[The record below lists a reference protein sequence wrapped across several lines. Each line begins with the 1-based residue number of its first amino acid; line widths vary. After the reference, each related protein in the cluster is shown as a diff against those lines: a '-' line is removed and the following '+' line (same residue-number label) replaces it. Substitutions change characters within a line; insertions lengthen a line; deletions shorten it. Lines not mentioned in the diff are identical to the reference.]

1 MTDYMAIVTK
11 SVMVEIIDYPGSLQS
26 AVFGV
31 KEFLQLAN
39 SLEPSNE
46 QVQFHVEI
54 KPYDD
59 WSKSVDGLIENS
71 KADIILVPPNLDG
84 SYYLEPDEGLLDY
97 LVQSHQ
103 RGAILCSACAGVF
116 ILAETGLLQGRT
128 VTTHWQAQQQFS
140 EQYAEVDVD
149 VDKILIDDADIITA
163 GGLMSWMDLALFILT
178 KYTTPTNTR
187 NLGKYLVLDT
197 GLREQ
202 RYYQSFVPNYAHS
215 NDKIVSVQRFIQK
228 NHHLSLS
235 LDQLAEEAFMTRRTF
250 IRQFTKA
257 TSYTPI
263 NYIQHVRVQSAC
275 ELLESSHKP
284 VEQISYLV
292 GYEDVN
298 SFRKVFMKIIGL
310 TPSRFRSRFLSEE

>member
-1 MTDYMAIVTK
+1 MAIVTK
-11 SVMVEIIDYPGSLQS
+11 TVLVEIIDYPGSLQS

-31 KEFLQLAN
+31 KEFLQMAN
-39 SLEPSNE
+39 SLDSANDS
-46 QVQFHVEI
+46 VQFHVEI
-54 KPYDD
+54 KPHTDLSASSD
-59 WSKSVDGLIENS
+59 SSNEKS
-71 KADIILVPPNLDG
+71 KADIILLPPNLDG
-84 SYYLEPDEGLLDY
+84 SYYLEHDNRLSDY
-97 LVQSHQ
+97 LVRSHQ
-103 RGAILCSACAGVF
+103 KGTILCSACAGVF
-116 ILAETGLLQGRT
+116 ILAQTGLLEGRT
-128 VTTHWQAQQQFS
+128 VTTHWQSQEKFS
-140 EQYAEVDVD
+140 GLYPDID
-149 VDKILIDDADIITA
+149 IDIDIDKILIDDADIITA

-178 KYTTPTNTR
+178 KYTTPTNMR

-202 RYYQSFVPNYAHS
+202 RYYQSFVPNYAHG
-215 NDKIVSVQRFIQK
+215 NDKIVPVQRFIQK
-228 NHHLSLS
+228 NYHLPLT
-235 LDQLAEEAFMTRRTF
+235 LGQLADEAFMTRRTF

-257 TSYTPI
+257 TTFTPI
-263 NYIQHVRVQSAC
+263 NYIQHVRIQSAC

>member
-1 MTDYMAIVTK
+1 MAIVTK

-31 KEFLQLAN
+31 KEFLQMAN
-39 SLEPSNE
+39 SLEPSAEKTQFN
-46 QVQFHVEI
+46 VQI
-54 KPYDD
+54 QAND
-59 WSKSVDGLIENS
+59 SVSVSNV
-71 KADIILVPPNLDG
+71 DIIILPPNLDG
-84 SYYLEPDEGLLDY
+84 CYYLEPSDTLLEY
-97 LVQSHQ
+97 LIESHQ

-116 ILAETGLLQGRT
+116 ILAKTGLLEGRT
-128 VTTHWQAQQQFS
+128 VTTHWQAQQKFS
-140 EQYAEVDVD
+140 DLYSDIDVD
-149 VDKILIDDADIITA
+149 IDKILIDDADIITA

-202 RYYQSFVPNYAHS
+202 RYYQSFVPNYAHG
-215 NDKIVSVQRFIQK
+215 NGKIVSVQRFIQK
-228 NHHLSLS
+228 YHHFPLS

-257 TSYTPI
+257 TSLTPI

>member
-11 SVMVEIIDYPGSLQS
+11 SVRVEIIDYPGSLQS

-31 KEFLQLAN
+31 KEFFQMAN
-39 SLEPSNE
+39 SLDSESE
-46 QVQFHVEI
+46 TVRFQVEI
-54 KPYDD
+54 RPYDD
-59 WSKSVDGLIENS
+59 LSVSSANSNEES
-71 KADIILVPPNLDG
+71 KADIILLPPNLDG
-84 SYYLEPDEGLLDY
+84 SYYLERDDRLTDY
-97 LVQSHQ
+97 LIKSHQ
-103 RGAILCSACAGVF
+103 KGSILCSACAGVF
-116 ILAETGLLQGRT
+116 ILAQTGLLEGRT
-128 VTTHWQAQQQFS
+128 VTTHWQAQQLFS
-140 EQYAEVDVD
+140 ELHTGIEVDI
-149 VDKILIDDADIITA
+149 DKILIDDDDIITA

-197 GLREQ
+197 GGREQ
-202 RYYQSFVPNYAHS
+202 RYYQSFVPNYAHG

-228 NHHLSLS
+228 NHHLPLT
-235 LDQLAEEAFMTRRTF
+235 LDQLSEEAFMTRRTF

-257 TSYTPI
+257 TTLTPI

-275 ELLESSHKP
+275 GLLESSHKP

-310 TPSRFRSRFLSEE
+310 TPSRFRSRFLSEK

>member
-1 MTDYMAIVTK
+1 MAIVTK
-11 SVMVEIIDYPGSLQS
+11 SVKVEIIDYPGSLQS

-31 KEFLQLAN
+31 KEFLQMAN
-39 SLEPSNE
+39 SLDSESE
-46 QVQFHVEI
+46 TVQFQAEI
-54 KPYDD
+54 KPYSDL
-59 WSKSVDGLIENS
+59 SFSSANSNEES
-71 KADIILVPPNLDG
+71 KADIILLPPNLDG
-84 SYYLEPDEGLLDY
+84 CYYLERDDRLTDY
-97 LVQSHQ
+97 LIDSHQ
-103 RGAILCSACAGVF
+103 KGSILCSACAGVF
-116 ILAETGLLQGRT
+116 ILAQTGLLEGRT
-128 VTTHWQAQQQFS
+128 VTTHWQAQQLFS
-140 EQYAEVDVD
+140 ELHTGIKVDI
-149 VDKILIDDADIITA
+149 DKILIDDDDIITA

-202 RYYQSFVPNYAHS
+202 RYYQSFVPNYAHG
-215 NDKIVSVQRFIQK
+215 NNKIVSVQRFIQK
-228 NHHLSLS
+228 NHHLPLT

-257 TSYTPI
+257 TTLTPI

>member
-1 MTDYMAIVTK
+1 MAIVTK
-11 SVMVEIIDYPGSLQS
+11 SVKVEIIDYPGSLQS

-31 KEFLQLAN
+31 KEFLQMAN
-39 SLEPSNE
+39 SLDSGNKA
-46 QVQFHVEI
+46 VQFQVEI
-54 KPYDD
+54 KPYGDL
-59 WSKSVDGLIENS
+59 SVSSANSGEES
-71 KADIILVPPNLDG
+71 KADIILLPPNLDG
-84 SYYLEPDEGLLDY
+84 SYYLDRDDRLTDY
-97 LVQSHQ
+97 LIDSHQ
-103 RGAILCSACAGVF
+103 KGSILCSACAGVF
-116 ILAETGLLQGRT
+116 ILAQTGLLEGRT
-128 VTTHWQAQQQFS
+128 VTTHWQAQQLFS
-140 EQYAEVDVD
+140 DLHTGIEVDI
-149 VDKILIDDADIITA
+149 DKILIDDDDIITA

-202 RYYQSFVPNYAHS
+202 RYYQSFVPNYAHG

-228 NHHLSLS
+228 NHHLPLT

-257 TSYTPI
+257 TTLTPI

>member
-1 MTDYMAIVTK
+1 MK
-11 SVMVEIIDYPGSLQS
+11 
-26 AVFGV
+26 
-31 KEFLQLAN
+31 
-39 SLEPSNE
+39 
-46 QVQFHVEI
+46 
-54 KPYDD
+54 
-59 WSKSVDGLIENS
+59 
-71 KADIILVPPNLDG
+71 
-84 SYYLEPDEGLLDY
+84 GLLDY

-116 ILAETGLLQGRT
+116 ILAGTGLLQGRT
-128 VTTHWQAQQQFS
+128 VTTHWQKHNNNSQ

-202 RYYQSFVPNYAHS
+202 RYYQSFVPNYAPS

-250 IRQFTKA
+250 IRQFTKEA
-257 TSYTPI
+257 EKQAIPI
-263 NYIQHVRVQSAC
+263 NYINTAVRVIPRSASQ
-275 ELLESSHKP
+275 LWKAP
-284 VEQISYLV
+284 
-292 GYEDVN
+292 
-298 SFRKVFMKIIGL
+298 
-310 TPSRFRSRFLSEE
+310 

>member
-1 MTDYMAIVTK
+1 MTDSMAIVTK
-11 SVMVEIIDYPGSLQS
+11 SVVVEIIDYPGSLQS

-39 SLEPSNE
+39 SIESSNE

-54 KPYDD
+54 KPHDD
-59 WSKSVDGLIENS
+59 LSMSTNGPLENS

-116 ILAETGLLQGRT
+116 ILAGTGLLQGRT
-128 VTTHWQAQQQFS
+128 VTTHWQAHQQFA

-202 RYYQSFVPNYAHS
+202 RYYQSFVANYAHG

-228 NHHLSLS
+228 HHHLPLS

-263 NYIQHVRVQSAC
+263 NYIQHVRIQSAC
-275 ELLESSHKP
+275 QLLESSHKP

>member
-1 MTDYMAIVTK
+1 MAIVTK
-11 SVMVEIIDYPGSLQS
+11 SVKVEIIDYPGSLQS

-31 KEFLQLAN
+31 KEFLQMAN
-39 SLEPSNE
+39 SLDSESE
-46 QVQFHVEI
+46 TVQFKVEI
-54 KPYDD
+54 KPYGDL
-59 WSKSVDGLIENS
+59 SVSSANSNEES
-71 KADIILVPPNLDG
+71 KADIILLPPNLDG
-84 SYYLEPDEGLLDY
+84 SYYLERDDRLTDY
-97 LVQSHQ
+97 LIDSHQ
-103 RGAILCSACAGVF
+103 KGAILCSACAGVF
-116 ILAETGLLQGRT
+116 ILAQTGLLEGRT
-128 VTTHWQAQQQFS
+128 VTTHWQAQQLFS
-140 EQYAEVDVD
+140 ELHTGIEVDI
-149 VDKILIDDADIITA
+149 DKILIDDDDIITA

-202 RYYQSFVPNYAHS
+202 RYYQSFVPNFAHGI
-215 NDKIVSVQRFIQK
+215 DKIVSVQRFIQK
-228 NHHLSLS
+228 NHHLPLT

-257 TSYTPI
+257 TTLTPI

>member
-11 SVMVEIIDYPGSLQS
+11 SVKVEIIDYPGSLQS

-31 KEFLQLAN
+31 KEFLQMAN
-39 SLEPSNE
+39 SLDSESE
-46 QVQFHVEI
+46 TVQFQVEI
-54 KPYDD
+54 KPYGDL
-59 WSKSVDGLIENS
+59 SVSSANSNEES
-71 KADIILVPPNLDG
+71 KADIILLPPNLDG
-84 SYYLEPDEGLLDY
+84 SYYLERDDRLTDY
-97 LVQSHQ
+97 LIESHQ
-103 RGAILCSACAGVF
+103 KGSILCSACAGVF
-116 ILAETGLLQGRT
+116 ILAQTGLLEGRT
-128 VTTHWQAQQQFS
+128 VTTHWQAQQLFS
-140 EQYAEVDVD
+140 ELHTEIKVDI
-149 VDKILIDDADIITA
+149 DKILIDDDDIITA

-202 RYYQSFVPNYAHS
+202 RYYQSFVPNYAHG

-228 NHHLSLS
+228 NHHLPLT
-235 LDQLAEEAFMTRRTF
+235 LDQLSEEAFMTRRTF

-257 TSYTPI
+257 TTLTPI

-310 TPSRFRSRFLSEE
+310 TPSRFRSRFLSED

>member
-1 MTDYMAIVTK
+1 MAIVTK

-39 SLEPSNE
+39 SIESSNE

-54 KPYDD
+54 KHHDD
-59 WSKSVDGLIENS
+59 LSMSTNGPLENS

-116 ILAETGLLQGRT
+116 ILAGTGLLQGRT

-140 EQYAEVDVD
+140 DQYAEVDVD

-202 RYYQSFVPNYAHS
+202 RYYQSFVPNYAHG

-257 TSYTPI
+257 TSFTPI
-263 NYIQHVRVQSAC
+263 NYIQHVRIQSAC

>member
-11 SVMVEIIDYPGSLQS
+11 SVKVEIIDYPGSLQS

-31 KEFLQLAN
+31 KEFLQMAN
-39 SLEPSNE
+39 SLDSGNKA
-46 QVQFHVEI
+46 VQFQVEI
-54 KPYDD
+54 KPYGDL
-59 WSKSVDGLIENS
+59 SVSSANSGEES
-71 KADIILVPPNLDG
+71 KADIILLPPNLDG
-84 SYYLEPDEGLLDY
+84 SYYLDRDDRLTDY
-97 LVQSHQ
+97 LIDSHQ
-103 RGAILCSACAGVF
+103 KGSILCSACAGVF
-116 ILAETGLLQGRT
+116 ILAQTGLLEGRT
-128 VTTHWQAQQQFS
+128 VTTHWQAQQLFS
-140 EQYAEVDVD
+140 ELHTGIEVDI
-149 VDKILIDDADIITA
+149 DKILIDDDDIITA

-202 RYYQSFVPNYAHS
+202 RYYQSFVPNYAHG

-228 NHHLSLS
+228 NHHLPLT

-257 TSYTPI
+257 TTLTPI

>member
-1 MTDYMAIVTK
+1 MTDSMAIVTK

-31 KEFLQLAN
+31 KEFLQMAN
-39 SLEPSNE
+39 SIESSNE

-54 KPYDD
+54 KPHDD
-59 WSKSVDGLIENS
+59 LSMSTNGPLENS

-84 SYYLEPDEGLLDY
+84 RYYLEPDEGLLDY
-97 LVQSHQ
+97 LVQSHLS
-103 RGAILCSACAGVF
+103 GAILCSACAGVF
-116 ILAETGLLQGRT
+116 ILAGTGLLQGRT
-128 VTTHWQAQQQFS
+128 VTTHWKAQQQFS

-149 VDKILIDDADIITA
+149 VDKILIDDSDIITA

-202 RYYQSFVPNYAHS
+202 RYYQSFVPNYAHG

-228 NHHLSLS
+228 HHHLPLS
-235 LDQLAEEAFMTRRTF
+235 LDQLAKEAFMTRRTF

-257 TSYTPI
+257 TSFTPI
-263 NYIQHVRVQSAC
+263 NYIQHVRIQSAC

>member
-1 MTDYMAIVTK
+1 MAIVTK
-11 SVMVEIIDYPGSLQS
+11 SVKVEIIDYPGSLQS

-31 KEFLQLAN
+31 KEFLQMAN
-39 SLEPSNE
+39 SLDSESE
-46 QVQFHVEI
+46 TVRFQVEI
-54 KPYDD
+54 KPYGDL
-59 WSKSVDGLIENS
+59 SVSSANPNEEP
-71 KADIILVPPNLDG
+71 KADIILLPPNLDG
-84 SYYLEPDEGLLDY
+84 SYYLERDDRLTGY
-97 LVQSHQ
+97 LIDSHQ
-103 RGAILCSACAGVF
+103 NGAILCSACAGVF
-116 ILAETGLLQGRT
+116 ILAQTGLLEGRT
-128 VTTHWQAQQQFS
+128 VTTHWQAQQLFS
-140 EQYAEVDVD
+140 ELHTGVEVDI
-149 VDKILIDDADIITA
+149 DKILIDDDDIITA

-197 GLREQ
+197 GVREQ
-202 RYYQSFVPNYAHS
+202 RYYQSFVPNYAHG

-228 NHHLSLS
+228 NHHLPLT
-235 LDQLAEEAFMTRRTF
+235 LDQLSEEAFMTRRTF

-257 TSYTPI
+257 TTLTPI

-275 ELLESSHKP
+275 GLLESSHKP

>member
-1 MTDYMAIVTK
+1 MAIVTK
-11 SVMVEIIDYPGSLQS
+11 SVKVEIIDYPGSLQS

-31 KEFLQLAN
+31 KEFLQMAN
-39 SLEPSNE
+39 SLDSGNKA
-46 QVQFHVEI
+46 VQFQVEI
-54 KPYDD
+54 KPYGDL
-59 WSKSVDGLIENS
+59 SVSSANSGEES
-71 KADIILVPPNLDG
+71 KADIILLPPNLDG
-84 SYYLEPDEGLLDY
+84 SYYLDRDDRLTDY
-97 LVQSHQ
+97 LIDSHQ
-103 RGAILCSACAGVF
+103 KGSILCSACAGVF
-116 ILAETGLLQGRT
+116 ILAQTGLLEGRT
-128 VTTHWQAQQQFS
+128 VTTHWQAQQLFS
-140 EQYAEVDVD
+140 DLHTGIEVDI
-149 VDKILIDDADIITA
+149 DKILIDDDDIITA

-202 RYYQSFVPNYAHS
+202 RYYQSFVPNYAHG

-228 NHHLSLS
+228 NHHLPLM

-257 TSYTPI
+257 TTLTPI

>member
-1 MTDYMAIVTK
+1 MTDSMAIVTK
-11 SVMVEIIDYPGSLQS
+11 SVKVEIIDYPGSLQS

-31 KEFLQLAN
+31 KEFLQMAN
-39 SLEPSNE
+39 SLDSESE
-46 QVQFHVEI
+46 TVQFQVEI
-54 KPYDD
+54 KPYGDL
-59 WSKSVDGLIENS
+59 SVSSANSNEES
-71 KADIILVPPNLDG
+71 KADIILLPPNLDG
-84 SYYLEPDEGLLDY
+84 SYYLERDDRLTDY
-97 LVQSHQ
+97 LIDSHQ
-103 RGAILCSACAGVF
+103 KGSILCSACAGVF
-116 ILAETGLLQGRT
+116 ILAQTGLLEGRT
-128 VTTHWQAQQQFS
+128 VTTHWQAQQLFS
-140 EQYAEVDVD
+140 ELHTGIEVDI
-149 VDKILIDDADIITA
+149 DKILIDDDDIITA

-202 RYYQSFVPNYAHS
+202 RYYQSFVLNYAHG

-228 NHHLSLS
+228 NHHLPLT
-235 LDQLAEEAFMTRRTF
+235 LDQLSEEAFMTRRTF

-257 TSYTPI
+257 TTLTPI

-298 SFRKVFMKIIGL
+298 SFRKVFMRIIGL

>member
-11 SVMVEIIDYPGSLQS
+11 SVKVEIIDYPGSLQS

-31 KEFLQLAN
+31 KEFLQMAN
-39 SLEPSNE
+39 SLDSESE
-46 QVQFHVEI
+46 TVRFQVEI
-54 KPYDD
+54 KPYGDL
-59 WSKSVDGLIENS
+59 SVSSANPNEEP
-71 KADIILVPPNLDG
+71 KADIILLPPNLDG
-84 SYYLEPDEGLLDY
+84 SYYLERDDRLTGY
-97 LVQSHQ
+97 LIDSHQ
-103 RGAILCSACAGVF
+103 NGAILCSACAGVF
-116 ILAETGLLQGRT
+116 ILAQTGLLEGRT
-128 VTTHWQAQQQFS
+128 VTTHWQAQQLFS
-140 EQYAEVDVD
+140 ELHTGVEVDI
-149 VDKILIDDADIITA
+149 DKILIDDDDIITA

-197 GLREQ
+197 GVREQ
-202 RYYQSFVPNYAHS
+202 RYYQSFVPNYAHG

-228 NHHLSLS
+228 NHHLPLT
-235 LDQLAEEAFMTRRTF
+235 LDQLSEEAFMTRRTF

-257 TSYTPI
+257 TTLTPI

-275 ELLESSHKP
+275 GLLESSHKP

>member
-11 SVMVEIIDYPGSLQS
+11 SVKVEIIDYPGSLQS

-31 KEFLQLAN
+31 KEFLQMAN
-39 SLEPSNE
+39 SLDSGNKA
-46 QVQFHVEI
+46 VQFQVEI
-54 KPYDD
+54 KPYGDL
-59 WSKSVDGLIENS
+59 SVSSANSGEES
-71 KADIILVPPNLDG
+71 KADIILLPPNLDG
-84 SYYLEPDEGLLDY
+84 SYYLDRDDRLTDY
-97 LVQSHQ
+97 LIDSHQ
-103 RGAILCSACAGVF
+103 KGSILCSACAGVF
-116 ILAETGLLQGRT
+116 ILAQTGLLEGRT
-128 VTTHWQAQQQFS
+128 VTTHWQAQQLFS
-140 EQYAEVDVD
+140 ERHTGIEVDI
-149 VDKILIDDADIITA
+149 DKILIDDDDIITA

-202 RYYQSFVPNYAHS
+202 RYYQSFVPNYAHG

-228 NHHLSLS
+228 NHHLPLM

-257 TSYTPI
+257 TTLTPI

>member
-1 MTDYMAIVTK
+1 MTDSMAIVTK
-11 SVMVEIIDYPGSLQS
+11 SVKVEIIDYPGSLQS

-31 KEFLQLAN
+31 KEFLQMAN
-39 SLEPSNE
+39 SLDSESE
-46 QVQFHVEI
+46 TVQFRVEI
-54 KPYDD
+54 KPYGDL
-59 WSKSVDGLIENS
+59 SVSSGNSNEES
-71 KADIILVPPNLDG
+71 KADIILLPPNLDG
-84 SYYLEPDEGLLDY
+84 SYYLERDGRLTDY
-97 LVQSHQ
+97 LIDSHQ
-103 RGAILCSACAGVF
+103 KGSILCSACAGVF
-116 ILAETGLLQGRT
+116 ILAQTGLLEGRT
-128 VTTHWQAQQQFS
+128 VTTHWQAQQLFS
-140 EQYAEVDVD
+140 ELHTGIEVDI
-149 VDKILIDDADIITA
+149 DKILIDDDDIITA

-202 RYYQSFVPNYAHS
+202 RYYQSFVPNYAHG

-228 NHHLSLS
+228 NHHLPLT
-235 LDQLAEEAFMTRRTF
+235 LDQLSEEAFMTRRTF

-257 TSYTPI
+257 TTLTPI

>member
-1 MTDYMAIVTK
+1 MAIVTK
-11 SVMVEIIDYPGSLQS
+11 SVVVEIIDYPGSLQS

-39 SLEPSNE
+39 NIESSNE

-54 KPYDD
+54 KPHDD
-59 WSKSVDGLIENS
+59 LSMSTNGPLENS
-71 KADIILVPPNLDG
+71 KTDIILVPPNLDG

-116 ILAETGLLQGRT
+116 ILAGTGLLQGRT

-149 VDKILIDDADIITA
+149 VEKILIDDADIITA

-202 RYYQSFVPNYAHS
+202 RYYQSFVPNYAHG

-228 NHHLSLS
+228 HHHLPLS

-257 TSYTPI
+257 TSFTPI
-263 NYIQHVRVQSAC
+263 NYIQHVRIQSAC

-284 VEQISYLV
+284 VDQISYLV

>member
-1 MTDYMAIVTK
+1 MTDSMAIVTK

-39 SLEPSNE
+39 SIESSNE

-54 KPYDD
+54 KHHDD
-59 WSKSVDGLIENS
+59 LSMSTNGPLENS

-116 ILAETGLLQGRT
+116 ILAGTGLLQGRT

-140 EQYAEVDVD
+140 DQYAEVDVD

-202 RYYQSFVPNYAHS
+202 RYYQSFVPNYAHG

-257 TSYTPI
+257 TSFTPI
-263 NYIQHVRVQSAC
+263 NYIQHVRIQSAC

>member
-1 MTDYMAIVTK
+1 MAIVTK
-11 SVMVEIIDYPGSLQS
+11 LVVVEIIDYPGSLQS

-39 SLEPSNE
+39 SIESSNE

-54 KPYDD
+54 KPHDD
-59 WSKSVDGLIENS
+59 LSMSTNGPLENS

-84 SYYLEPDEGLLDY
+84 SYYLDPDEGLLDY

-116 ILAETGLLQGRT
+116 ILAGTGLLQGRT
-128 VTTHWQAQQQFS
+128 VTTHWKAQQQFS

-202 RYYQSFVPNYAHS
+202 RYYQSFVPNYAHG

-228 NHHLSLS
+228 HHHLPLS
-235 LDQLAEEAFMTRRTF
+235 LDQLSEEAFMTRRTF

-257 TSYTPI
+257 TSFTPI
-263 NYIQHVRVQSAC
+263 NYIQHVRIHSAC

>member
-1 MTDYMAIVTK
+1 MTDSMAIVTK
-11 SVMVEIIDYPGSLQS
+11 SVKVEIIDYPGSLQS

-31 KEFLQLAN
+31 KEFLQMAN
-39 SLEPSNE
+39 SLDSESE
-46 QVQFHVEI
+46 TVQFQVEI
-54 KPYDD
+54 KPYGDL
-59 WSKSVDGLIENS
+59 SVSSANSNEES
-71 KADIILVPPNLDG
+71 KADIILLPPNLDG
-84 SYYLEPDEGLLDY
+84 SYYLERDDRLTDY
-97 LVQSHQ
+97 LIDSHQ
-103 RGAILCSACAGVF
+103 KGSILCSACAGVF
-116 ILAETGLLQGRT
+116 ILAQTGLLEGRT
-128 VTTHWQAQQQFS
+128 VTTHWQAQQLFS
-140 EQYAEVDVD
+140 ELHTGIEVDI
-149 VDKILIDDADIITA
+149 DKILIDDDDIITA

-202 RYYQSFVPNYAHS
+202 RYYQSFVPNYAHG

-228 NHHLSLS
+228 NHHLPLT
-235 LDQLAEEAFMTRRTF
+235 LDQLSEEAFMTRRTF

-257 TSYTPI
+257 TTLTPI

-284 VEQISYLV
+284 VEKISYLV

>member
-1 MTDYMAIVTK
+1 MTDSMAIVTK

-31 KEFLQLAN
+31 KEFLQMAN
-39 SLEPSNE
+39 SLEPSAEKTQFN
-46 QVQFHVEI
+46 VQIQAHDNV
-54 KPYDD
+54 
-59 WSKSVDGLIENS
+59 SVSN
-71 KADIILVPPNLDG
+71 ADIIILPPNLDG
-84 SYYLEPDEGLLDY
+84 CYYLEPSDTLLEY
-97 LVQSHQ
+97 LIESHQ

-116 ILAETGLLQGRT
+116 ILAKTGLLEGRT
-128 VTTHWQAQQQFS
+128 VTTHWQAQQKFTELYPQI
-140 EQYAEVDVD
+140 AVDI
-149 VDKILIDDADIITA
+149 DKILIDDADVMTA

-197 GLREQ
+197 DLREQ
-202 RYYQSFVPNYAHS
+202 RYYQSFVPNYAHG

-228 NHHLSLS
+228 HHHLPLS

-257 TSYTPI
+257 TSFTPI
-263 NYIQHVRVQSAC
+263 NYIQHVRIQSAC

>member
-1 MTDYMAIVTK
+1 MAIVTK
-11 SVMVEIIDYPGSLQS
+11 SVVVEIIDYPGSLQS

-39 SLEPSNE
+39 SIESSNE

-54 KPYDD
+54 KPHDD
-59 WSKSVDGLIENS
+59 LSMSTNGPLENS

-84 SYYLEPDEGLLDY
+84 RYYLEPDEGLLDY
-97 LVQSHQ
+97 LVLSHQ

-116 ILAETGLLQGRT
+116 ILAGTGLLQGRT
-128 VTTHWQAQQQFS
+128 VTAHWKAQQQFS

-202 RYYQSFVPNYAHS
+202 RYYQSFVPNYAHG

-228 NHHLSLS
+228 HHHLPLS

-257 TSYTPI
+257 TSFTPI
-263 NYIQHVRVQSAC
+263 NYIQHVRIQSAC

>member
-1 MTDYMAIVTK
+1 MVIVTK
-11 SVMVEIIDYPGSLQS
+11 SVVVEIIDYPGSLQS

-39 SLEPSNE
+39 GIESSNE
-46 QVQFHVEI
+46 HVQFHVEI
-54 KPYDD
+54 KPHDD
-59 WSKSVDGLIENS
+59 LSMSTNGLLENS
-71 KADIILVPPNLDG
+71 KADIILVTPNLDG

-116 ILAETGLLQGRT
+116 ILAGTGLLQGRT
-128 VTTHWQAQQQFS
+128 VTTHWQAHQQFA

-202 RYYQSFVPNYAHS
+202 RYYQSFVPNYAHG

-228 NHHLSLS
+228 HHHLPLS

-257 TSYTPI
+257 TSFTPI
-263 NYIQHVRVQSAC
+263 NYIQHVRIQSAC

>member
-1 MTDYMAIVTK
+1 MTDSMAIVTK
-11 SVMVEIIDYPGSLQS
+11 SVVVEIIDYPGSLQS

-39 SLEPSNE
+39 SIESSNE

-54 KPYDD
+54 KPHDD
-59 WSKSVDGLIENS
+59 LSIPTNGPLEDS

-84 SYYLEPDEGLLDY
+84 RYYLEPDEGLLDY

-116 ILAETGLLQGRT
+116 ILAGTGLLQGRT

-149 VDKILIDDADIITA
+149 VEKILIDDADIITA

-202 RYYQSFVPNYAHS
+202 RYYHSFVPNFTHG
-215 NDKIVSVQRFIQK
+215 NDKIVSMQRFIQK
-228 NHHLSLS
+228 HHHLPLS

-257 TSYTPI
+257 TSFTPI
-263 NYIQHVRVQSAC
+263 NYIQHVRIQSAC

>member
-11 SVMVEIIDYPGSLQS
+11 SVRVEIIDYPGSLQS

-31 KEFLQLAN
+31 KEFFQMAN
-39 SLEPSNE
+39 SLDSESE
-46 QVQFHVEI
+46 TVRFQVEI
-54 KPYDD
+54 RPYDD
-59 WSKSVDGLIENS
+59 LSVSSANSNEES
-71 KADIILVPPNLDG
+71 KADIILLPPNLDG
-84 SYYLEPDEGLLDY
+84 SYYLERDDRLTDY
-97 LVQSHQ
+97 LIKSHQ
-103 RGAILCSACAGVF
+103 KGSILCSACAGVF
-116 ILAETGLLQGRT
+116 ILAQTGLLEGRT
-128 VTTHWQAQQQFS
+128 VTTHWQAQQLFS
-140 EQYAEVDVD
+140 ELHTGIEVDI
-149 VDKILIDDADIITA
+149 DKILIDDDDIITA

-197 GLREQ
+197 GGREQ
-202 RYYQSFVPNYAHS
+202 RYYQSFVPNYAHG

-228 NHHLSLS
+228 NHHLPLT
-235 LDQLAEEAFMTRRTF
+235 LDQLSEEAFMTRRTF

-257 TSYTPI
+257 TTLTPI

-310 TPSRFRSRFLSEE
+310 TPSRFRSRFLSEK

>member
-11 SVMVEIIDYPGSLQS
+11 SVKVEIIDYPGSLQS

-31 KEFLQLAN
+31 KEFLQMAN
-39 SLEPSNE
+39 SLDSESE
-46 QVQFHVEI
+46 TVQFQVEI
-54 KPYDD
+54 KPYGDL
-59 WSKSVDGLIENS
+59 SVSSANSNEES
-71 KADIILVPPNLDG
+71 KADIILLPPNLDG
-84 SYYLEPDEGLLDY
+84 SYYLERDDRLTDY
-97 LVQSHQ
+97 LVESHQ
-103 RGAILCSACAGVF
+103 KGAILCSACAGVF
-116 ILAETGLLQGRT
+116 ILAQTGLLEGRT
-128 VTTHWQAQQQFS
+128 VTTHWQAQRLFS
-140 EQYAEVDVD
+140 ELHTGIEVDI
-149 VDKILIDDADIITA
+149 DKILIDDDDIITA

-202 RYYQSFVPNYAHS
+202 RYYQSFVPNYAHG

-228 NHHLSLS
+228 NHHLPLT

-257 TSYTPI
+257 TALTPI
-263 NYIQHVRVQSAC
+263 SYIQHVRVQSAC

>member
-1 MTDYMAIVTK
+1 M
-11 SVMVEIIDYPGSLQS
+11 
-26 AVFGV
+26 
-31 KEFLQLAN
+31 
-39 SLEPSNE
+39 
-46 QVQFHVEI
+46 
-54 KPYDD
+54 
-59 WSKSVDGLIENS
+59 
-71 KADIILVPPNLDG
+71 
-84 SYYLEPDEGLLDY
+84 
-97 LVQSHQ
+97 
-103 RGAILCSACAGVF
+103 
-116 ILAETGLLQGRT
+116 
-128 VTTHWQAQQQFS
+128 TTHWQAQQKFTELYPQI
-140 EQYAEVDVD
+140 AVDI
-149 VDKILIDDADIITA
+149 DKILIDDADVMTA

-202 RYYQSFVPNYAHS
+202 RYYQSFVPNYAHG
-215 NDKIVSVQRFIQK
+215 NDKIVPVQRFIQK

-235 LDQLAEEAFMTRRTF
+235 LVQLAEEAFMTRRTF

-257 TSYTPI
+257 TSFTPI
-263 NYIQHVRVQSAC
+263 NYIQHVRIQSAC

>member
-1 MTDYMAIVTK
+1 MTDSMAIVTK
-11 SVMVEIIDYPGSLQS
+11 SVVVEIIDYPGSLQS

-39 SLEPSNE
+39 NIESSNE

-54 KPYDD
+54 KPHDD
-59 WSKSVDGLIENS
+59 LSMSTNGPLENS
-71 KADIILVPPNLDG
+71 KTDIILVPPNLDG

-116 ILAETGLLQGRT
+116 ILAGTGLLQGRT

-149 VDKILIDDADIITA
+149 VEKILIDDADIITA

-202 RYYQSFVPNYAHS
+202 RYYQSFVPNYAHG

-228 NHHLSLS
+228 HHHLPLS

-257 TSYTPI
+257 TSFTPI
-263 NYIQHVRVQSAC
+263 NYIQHVRIQSAC

-284 VEQISYLV
+284 VDQISYLV

>member
-1 MTDYMAIVTK
+1 MAIVTK
-11 SVMVEIIDYPGSLQS
+11 SVKVEIIDYPGSLQS

-31 KEFLQLAN
+31 KEFLQMAN
-39 SLEPSNE
+39 SLDSESE
-46 QVQFHVEI
+46 TVRFQVEI
-54 KPYDD
+54 KPCGDL
-59 WSKSVDGLIENS
+59 SVLSANSNEES
-71 KADIILVPPNLDG
+71 KADIILLPPNLDG
-84 SYYLEPDEGLLDY
+84 SYYLERDDRLTDY
-97 LVQSHQ
+97 LIESHQ
-103 RGAILCSACAGVF
+103 KGSILCSACAGVF
-116 ILAETGLLQGRT
+116 ILAQTGLLEGRT
-128 VTTHWQAQQQFS
+128 VTTHWQAQQLFS
-140 EQYAEVDVD
+140 ELHTGIDVD
-149 VDKILIDDADIITA
+149 IDKILIDDDDIITA

-178 KYTTPTNTR
+178 KYTTPTKTR

-202 RYYQSFVPNYAHS
+202 RYYQSFVPNFAHG

-228 NHHLSLS
+228 NHHLPLT

-257 TSYTPI
+257 TTLTPI
-263 NYIQHVRVQSAC
+263 NCIQHVRVQSAC

>member
-1 MTDYMAIVTK
+1 MTDSMAIVTK
-11 SVMVEIIDYPGSLQS
+11 SVKVEIIDYPGSLQS

-31 KEFLQLAN
+31 KEFLQMAN
-39 SLEPSNE
+39 SLDSESE
-46 QVQFHVEI
+46 TVQFQVEI
-54 KPYDD
+54 KPYGDL
-59 WSKSVDGLIENS
+59 SVSSGNSNEES
-71 KADIILVPPNLDG
+71 KADIILLPPNLDG
-84 SYYLEPDEGLLDY
+84 SYYLERDDRLTDY
-97 LVQSHQ
+97 LIDSHQ
-103 RGAILCSACAGVF
+103 KGSILCSACAGVF
-116 ILAETGLLQGRT
+116 ILAQTGLLEGRT
-128 VTTHWQAQQQFS
+128 VTTHWQAQQLFS
-140 EQYAEVDVD
+140 ELHTGIEVDI
-149 VDKILIDDADIITA
+149 DKILIDDDDIITA

-202 RYYQSFVPNYAHS
+202 RYYQSFVPNYAHG

-228 NHHLSLS
+228 NHHLPLT
-235 LDQLAEEAFMTRRTF
+235 LDQLSEEAFMTRRTF
-250 IRQFTKA
+250 MRQFIKA
-257 TSYTPI
+257 TTLTPI

>member
-1 MTDYMAIVTK
+1 MAIVTK
-11 SVMVEIIDYPGSLQS
+11 SVVVEIIDYPGSLQS

-39 SLEPSNE
+39 SIESSNE

-54 KPYDD
+54 KHHDD
-59 WSKSVDGLIENS
+59 LSMSTNGPLENS

-116 ILAETGLLQGRT
+116 ILAGTGLLQGRT

-140 EQYAEVDVD
+140 DQYAEVDVD

-202 RYYQSFVPNYAHS
+202 RYYQSFVPNYAHG

-257 TSYTPI
+257 TSFTPI
-263 NYIQHVRVQSAC
+263 NYIQHVRIQSAC

>member
-1 MTDYMAIVTK
+1 MAIVTK
-11 SVMVEIIDYPGSLQS
+11 SVKVEIIDYPGSLQS

-31 KEFLQLAN
+31 KEFLQMAN
-39 SLEPSNE
+39 SLDSESE
-46 QVQFHVEI
+46 TVQFQVEI
-54 KPYDD
+54 KPYGDL
-59 WSKSVDGLIENS
+59 SVSSANSNEES
-71 KADIILVPPNLDG
+71 KADIILLPPNLDG
-84 SYYLEPDEGLLDY
+84 SYYLERDDRLTDY
-97 LVQSHQ
+97 LVESHQ
-103 RGAILCSACAGVF
+103 KGSILCSACAGVF
-116 ILAETGLLQGRT
+116 ILAQTGLLEGRT
-128 VTTHWQAQQQFS
+128 VTTHWQAQQLFS
-140 EQYAEVDVD
+140 ELHTGIKVDI
-149 VDKILIDDADIITA
+149 DKILIDDDDIITA

-202 RYYQSFVPNYAHS
+202 RYYQSFLPNYAHG

-228 NHHLSLS
+228 NHHLPLT

-250 IRQFTKA
+250 IRQFTKS
-257 TSYTPI
+257 TTLTPI